1 MKARDIKTLNPL
13 RSLLAAHNTLRKE
26 TTIKHVAESMQQRTF
41 EMDEHFIPVIRK
53 QIAKRQDSIVSFKE
67 HLRDD
72 LVAQETY
79 EISVLEKYLPQPQM
93 TAEDVRRLTIEG
105 VESLRSSGDGAN
117 DPGNMSMKRIF
128 GWLYADEERKSKL
141 GLVWCDQG
149 MMKRVV
155 AETVKELSDR
165 VDNLT
170 QANIDKLKPK
180 EVDHL
185 TKPRYQ

>member
-1 MKARDIKTLNPL
+1 MKARDTKTLNPL
-13 RSLLAAHNTLRKE
+13 KSALAAHNALRKE
-26 TTIKHVAESMQQRTF
+26 VTIRHVPESQQEKTW
-41 EMDEHFIPVIRK
+41 EQDEHFVPVIRK

-67 HLRDD
+67 NLRND

-79 EISVLEKYLPQPQM
+79 EISVLEKYLPQPQT
-93 TAEDVRRLTIEG
+93 TAEDVRQLTIEG
-105 VESLRSSGDGAN
+105 AESIRSEGEGAN
-117 DPGNMSMKRIF
+117 DPGNMSMERIF
-128 GWLYADEERKSKL
+128 RWLYADEETKSKL
-141 GLVWCDQG
+141 GLVWCDQT

-155 AETVKELSDR
+155 AETIKELSDR

-180 EVDHL
+180 KVDYL

>member
-1 MKARDIKTLNPL
+1 MKARDMETLNPL
-13 RSLLAAHNTLRKE
+13 RSLLAAHNALMKE
-26 TTIKHVAESMQQRTF
+26 FTIKHVADSMQQSTF
-41 EMDEHFIPVIRK
+41 ESDEHFIPVIRK

-72 LVAQETY
+72 LADKETY
-79 EISVLEKYLPQPQM
+79 EISVLEKYLPQPQT

-105 VESLRSSGDGAN
+105 VESLRSTGNGAN

-128 GWLYADEERKSKL
+128 GWLYADVERKRKL
-141 GLVWCDQG
+141 GSVWCDQG

-180 EVDHL
+180 EVDYL

>member
-1 MKARDIKTLNPL
+1 MKARDTKTLNPL
-13 RSLLAAHNTLRKE
+13 KALLTSYNAMMKE
-26 TTIKHVAESMQQRTF
+26 TTLKHVANSMKQRTF
-41 EMDEHFIPVIRK
+41 ESDDYFIPVIRK
-53 QIAKRQDSIVSFKE
+53 QIGKRQDAIVSFKE

-72 LVAQETY
+72 LAEKEAY
-79 EISVLEKYLPQPQM
+79 EISVLEKYLPQPQT
-93 TAEDVRRLTIEG
+93 TAEDVRQLTIEA

-117 DPGNMSMKRIF
+117 DPGNMSYKRI
-128 GWLYADEERKSKL
+128 YAWFNADPERKKVL
-141 GLVWCDQG
+141 GLVRCDQT

-165 VDNLT
+165 VDGLT

-180 EVDHL
+180 EVDYL